1 MAEEGE
7 RKAALEMVQADGTDG
22 NCVTFV
28 LHDEDHTLG
37 NSLRYMVMK
46 NPDVEFCGYCITHP
60 SESKINFRIQTR
72 GSLPAVEPFRKGLN
86 DLMGVCQHVLST
98 FEFFQTFSARPWFDC
113 GFPSPKPL
121 GLGKRKGEIGLCK
134 ALLVFQ
140 WKVAHEIQQSLLF
153 PSGEWLRGGA
163 AGW

>member
-1 MAEEGE
+1 MKHKELTQDHRVLRAPICLSVSGKLGE
-7 RKAALEMVQADGTDG
+7 LSTRTAIREKQVGSVQPDGTDG

-72 GSLPAVEPFRKGLN
+72 GALPAVEPFRKGLN
-86 DLMGVCQHVLST
+86 DLMGVCQHVLNT
-98 FEFFQTFSARPWFDC
+98 FERSMKEYRAQR
-113 GFPSPKPL
+113 
-121 GLGKRKGEIGLCK
+121 EEEM
-134 ALLVFQ
+134 Q
-140 WKVAHEIQQSLLF
+140 
-153 PSGEWLRGGA
+153 
-163 AGW
+163 

>member
-1 MAEEGE
+1 MDQPKFGFLSACTATSALPCGPLGFPSGSAGIGGRGTGREGE
-7 RKAALEMVQADGTDG
+7 QRAFPGVAGPALQGEAGAVPERVQADGTDG

-72 GSLPAVEPFRKGLN
+72 GALPAVEPFRKGLN
-86 DLMGVCQHVLST
+86 DLMGVCQHVLNT
-98 FEFFQTFSARPWFDC
+98 FERSMKEYRAQR
-113 GFPSPKPL
+113 
-121 GLGKRKGEIGLCK
+121 EEEM
-134 ALLVFQ
+134 Q
-140 WKVAHEIQQSLLF
+140 
-153 PSGEWLRGGA
+153 
-163 AGW
+163 

>member
-1 MAEEGE
+1 KHYGISPN
-7 RKAALEMVQADGTDG
+7 LWQVQADGTDG

-86 DLMGVCQHVLST
+86 DLMGVCQHVLDT
-98 FEFFQTFSARPWFDC
+98 FEVR
-113 GFPSPKPL
+113 
-121 GLGKRKGEIGLCK
+121 
-134 ALLVFQ
+134 LLP
-140 WKVAHEIQQSLLF
+140 E
-153 PSGEWLRGGA
+153 ELRGLFVKRG
-163 AGW
+163 

>member
-1 MAEEGE
+1 MALHLTLTGLRAPSWQLHQDTVTGRAGAGPSGAPCASLSVSGKRGE
-7 RKAALEMVQADGTDG
+7 LRTRTAIQEKQVGSIQADGTDG

-72 GSLPAVEPFRKGLN
+72 GAIPAVEPFRKGLN
-86 DLMGVCQHVLST
+86 DLMGVCQHVLNT
-98 FEFFQTFSARPWFDC
+98 FERSMKEYRAQR
-113 GFPSPKPL
+113 
-121 GLGKRKGEIGLCK
+121 EEEM
-134 ALLVFQ
+134 Q
-140 WKVAHEIQQSLLF
+140 
-153 PSGEWLRGGA
+153 
-163 AGW
+163 

>member
-1 MAEEGE
+1 MAGTGGGP
-7 RKAALEMVQADGTDG
+7 ALETIQADGTDG

-72 GSLPAVEPFRKGLN
+72 GALPAVEPFRKGLN
-86 DLMGVCQHVLST
+86 DLMGVCQHVLNT
-98 FEFFQTFSARPWFDC
+98 FERSMKEFRAQ
-113 GFPSPKPL
+113 K
-121 GLGKRKGEIGLCK
+121 EM
-134 ALLVFQ
+134 Q
-140 WKVAHEIQQSLLF
+140 
-153 PSGEWLRGGA
+153 
-163 AGW
+163 

>member
-7 RKAALEMVQADGTDG
+7 RKAALETVQADGTDG

-37 NSLRYMVMK
+37 NALRYMVMK

-72 GSLPAVEPFRKGLN
+72 GTLPAVEPFRKGLN
-86 DLMGVCQHVLST
+86 DLMSVCQHVLDT
-98 FEFFQTFSARPWFDC
+98 FQNSMQEYRAQR
-113 GFPSPKPL
+113 
-121 GLGKRKGEIGLCK
+121 EEEM
-134 ALLVFQ
+134 Q
-140 WKVAHEIQQSLLF
+140 
-153 PSGEWLRGGA
+153 
-163 AGW
+163 

>member
-1 MAEEGE
+1 MADSGE
-7 RKAALEMVQADGTDG
+7 RKASLEMKTLWHLFFPNLWQVQADGTDG
-22 NCVTFV
+22 NCVTFM

-86 DLMGVCQHVLST
+86 DLMGVCQHVLDT
-98 FEFFQTFSARPWFDC
+98 FEVR
-113 GFPSPKPL
+113 
-121 GLGKRKGEIGLCK
+121 
-134 ALLVFQ
+134 LLP
-140 WKVAHEIQQSLLF
+140 E
-153 PSGEWLRGGA
+153 ELRGLFVKRG
-163 AGW
+163 

>member
-7 RKAALEMVQADGTDG
+7 KKAVLEVVLHDQTLAPGVCKPRVESCCCKEARSCKSHVMNEMEVQADGTDG

-72 GSLPAVEPFRKGLN
+72 GALPAIEPFRKGLN
-86 DLMGVCQHVLST
+86 DLMGVCQHVLNT
-98 FEFFQTFSARPWFDC
+98 FERSMREYRAQR
-113 GFPSPKPL
+113 
-121 GLGKRKGEIGLCK
+121 EEEM
-134 ALLVFQ
+134 Q
-140 WKVAHEIQQSLLF
+140 
-153 PSGEWLRGGA
+153 
-163 AGW
+163 

>member
-1 MAEEGE
+1 MLGVVVRAAMAEEGE
-7 RKAALEMVQADGTDG
+7 RKAALETVQADGTDG

-72 GSLPAVEPFRKGLN
+72 GGLPAVEPFRKGLN
-86 DLMGVCQHVLST
+86 DLMGVCQHVLNT
-98 FEFFQTFSARPWFDC
+98 FEQHSREDK
-113 GFPSPKPL
+113 PKPVSPVTGRQAEL
-121 GLGKRKGEIGLCK
+121 SHCL
-134 ALLVFQ
+134 
-140 WKVAHEIQQSLLF
+140 
-153 PSGEWLRGGA
+153 PWLRP
-163 AGW
+163 AGCLVCTQK

>member
-1 MAEEGE
+1 MAEEAE

-72 GSLPAVEPFRKGLN
+72 GALPAVEPFRKGLT
-86 DLMGVCQHVLST
+86 DLLGVCQHVLNT
-98 FEFFQTFSARPWFDC
+98 FEVRPSRRPQVS
-113 GFPSPKPL
+113 FPSWSQR
-121 GLGKRKGEIGLCK
+121 GRGMSQD
-134 ALLVFQ
+134 LLKVF
-140 WKVAHEIQQSLLF
+140 
-153 PSGEWLRGGA
+153 WL
-163 AGW
+163 

>member
-1 MAEEGE
+1 MAETGE

-86 DLMGVCQHVLST
+86 DLMGVCQHVLDT
-98 FEFFQTFSARPWFDC
+98 FEVR
-113 GFPSPKPL
+113 
-121 GLGKRKGEIGLCK
+121 
-134 ALLVFQ
+134 LLP
-140 WKVAHEIQQSLLF
+140 E
-153 PSGEWLRGGA
+153 ELRGLLGQEGLRTFVTKSLVA
-163 AGW
+163 FSGILCLILV

>member
-1 MAEEGE
+1 MQAT
-7 RKAALEMVQADGTDG
+7 EMDQPDLQTLPVQADGTDG

-86 DLMGVCQHVLST
+86 DLMGVCQHVLNT
-98 FEFFQTFSARPWFDC
+98 FEKSMKEYRAQR
-113 GFPSPKPL
+113 
-121 GLGKRKGEIGLCK
+121 EEEM
-134 ALLVFQ
+134 Q
-140 WKVAHEIQQSLLF
+140 
-153 PSGEWLRGGA
+153 
-163 AGW
+163 